1 MSIKEIIID
10 SIKYPFLDWKKI
22 LILGLIVVIYTIPH
36 DMFPINLQNGY
47 TDQFLV
53 IALLINCFIT
63 GYFFK
68 IIQYSLKDTRELPKF
83 RKWVNLF
90 KNGFKVT
97 CVSLIYSIP
106 VTLPLI
112 ILNSS
117 ILNFYSYIPSFIIY
131 IMGAIFQIYLQG
143 YATWFSQGYATTFF
157 VYMLYFLII
166 FPISLIAI
174 ANMANNDG
182 KLSYAFKFK
191 AIFDKIKNIGWI
203 KFYSW
208 YFLASVITLLVLLI
222 GITLMFTFSILIHK
236 YLSPKLIDSLILT
249 PYIYIF
255 FARSTALIY
264 NSAIKS
270 YYSTVTPN
278 TR

>member
-1 MSIKEIIID
+1 MIIMNIKEILID

-22 LILGLIVVIYTIPH
+22 LILGLIVLIYVPF
-36 DMFPINLQNGY
+36 DMSPFNLRNGL

-53 IALLINCFIT
+53 IALLINFFIT

-68 IIQYSLKDTRELPKF
+68 IIQYSLKNIEELPKF
-83 RKWVNLF
+83 RNWVNLF

-106 VTLPLI
+106 ATLPLI

-117 ILNFYSYIPSFIIY
+117 LLNFYSYKPDFIIL
-131 IMGAIFQIYLQG
+131 IMGAIGRAYLHLDSIG
-143 YATWFSQGYATTFF
+143 VSIWFF
-157 VYMLYFLII
+157 VYILYFLIL
-166 FPISLIAI
+166 FPISLMAI

-182 KLSYAFKFK
+182 KLRHAFEFK
-191 AIFDKIKNIGWI
+191 VIFDKIKNIGWT

-208 YFLASVITLLVLLI
+208 YLVTGVIDLIIFLI
-222 GITLMFTFSILIHK
+222 GVSIGIILISIHTF
-236 YLSPKLIDSLILT
+236 PFEKLIDSLILT

-255 FARSTALIY
+255 FSRSIALIY
-264 NSAIKS
+264 KS
-270 YYSTVTPN
+270 DNNV
-278 TR
+278 

>member
-1 MSIKEIIID
+1 MNIKEIITD

-22 LILGLIVVIYTIPH
+22 LILGLIVVIYVPL
-36 DMFPINLQNGY
+36 DMSPFNLRNGF

-53 IALLINCFIT
+53 IALLINFFIT

-68 IIQYSLKDTRELPKF
+68 VIQCSLKNTKELPKF

-97 CVSLIYSIP
+97 CVGLIYSIP
-106 VTLPLI
+106 ASLPLI

-117 ILNFYSYIPSFIIY
+117 LLNFYSYKPDFIII
-131 IMGAIFQIYLQG
+131 IMHTIGRAYLHLDSIG
-143 YATWFSQGYATTFF
+143 VLIWFS
-157 VYMLYFLII
+157 VYILYLLIL
-166 FPISLIAI
+166 FPISLMAI

-182 KLSYAFKFK
+182 KLSHGFEFKV
-191 AIFDKIKNIGWI
+191 IFNKIKNIGWT

-208 YFLASVITLLVLLI
+208 YLITGLIYLLI
-222 GITLMFTFSILIHK
+222 FLIGVSIGIISISIYTFPFK
-236 YLSPKLIDSLILT
+236 KLIDSLILT

-255 FARSTALIY
+255 FSRSIALIY
-264 NSAIKS
+264 KS
-270 YYSTVTPN
+270 DN
-278 TR
+278 TT

>member
-1 MSIKEIIID
+1 MNIKEILID

-22 LILGLIVVIYTIPH
+22 LILGLIVVIYVPL
-36 DMFPINLQNGY
+36 DMSPFNLRNGF

-53 IALLINCFIT
+53 IALLINFFIT

-68 IIQYSLKDTRELPKF
+68 IIQYSLKNTEELPKF

-97 CVSLIYSIP
+97 CVSLIYSMP
-106 VTLPLI
+106 ASLPLI

-117 ILNFYSYIPSFIIY
+117 LLNFYSYKPDFIII
-131 IMGAIFQIYLQG
+131 IMDAIGRAYLHLDSI
-143 YATWFSQGYATTFF
+143 WVLIWFF
-157 VYMLYFLII
+157 VYILYLLIL
-166 FPISLIAI
+166 FPISLMAI

-182 KLSYAFKFK
+182 KLRYAFEFK
-191 AIFDKIKNIGWI
+191 VIFDKIKNIGWT

-208 YFLASVITLLVLLI
+208 YLVTSVIDLLI
-222 GITLMFTFSILIHK
+222 FLVGVSIGIILILIHVF
-236 YLSPKLIDSLILT
+236 PFEKLIDSLILT

-255 FARSTALIY
+255 FSRSIALIY
-264 NSAIKS
+264 KS
-270 YYSTVTPN
+270 DNNV
-278 TR
+278 

>member
-22 LILGLIVVIYTIPH
+22 LILGMIVVIYKIPLN
-36 DMFPINLQNGY
+36 MFPINLQNGF

-53 IALLINCFIT
+53 IALLINCFII

-83 RKWVNLF
+83 SKWVNLF

-97 CVSLIYSIP
+97 FVSFIYSIP
-106 VTLPLI
+106 ATLPI
-112 ILNSS
+112 VILNSS
-117 ILNFYSYIPSFIIY
+117 LLNFYSHEPYFIIF
-131 IMGAIFQIYLQG
+131 IMGAAINHGYLH
-143 YATWFSQGYATTFF
+143 TIWFAYI
-157 VYMLYFLII
+157 LYLLIL

-182 KLSYAFKFK
+182 KLSYAFEFK
-191 AIFDKIKNIGWI
+191 VIFDKIKNIGWI

-208 YFLASVITLLVLLI
+208 YLLTGVINLLI
-222 GITLMFTFSILIHK
+222 FLIGVLIGFILILVHTF
-236 YLSPKLIDSLILT
+236 PFEKLIAPLILT

-255 FARSTALIY
+255 FARSIALIY
-264 NSAIKS
+264 QSD
-270 YYSTVTPN
+270 N
-278 TR
+278 TI